1 MKSFKQFTKEN
12 YSNFIKGSVGYIV
25 LKIRNLE
32 TRINNESN
40 PVIQNNLIAQQNKL
54 LGYISGIGIG
64 ASSKDRRIL
73 SKMKSFKD

>member
-1 MKSFKQFTKEN
+1 VSIKQLN
-12 YSNFIKGSVGYIV
+12 S
-25 LKIRNLE
+25 
-32 TRINNESN
+32 NESN
-40 PVIQNNLIAQQNKL
+40 PAIQNNLIAQQNKL